1 MANKQV
7 LSSPDYL
14 FEVSWE
20 VCNKVGGIYTV
31 IATKALHLK
40 AQLGRHHI
48 LIGPDVWMH
57 RASNPDFLEDANL
70 YQGWKQA
77 AAERGLRLRVGR
89 WNIPGRPVA
98 ILVDYKALLPQA
110 NDILTRMWKDYG
122 VDSISGDWD
131 YKESAIFGYVAGRV
145 IESFWDYNLSDA
157 DKAVA
162 QFHEWQTGA
171 GILYLKQ
178 SRVPVATVFTTHA
191 TVMGRCIAG
200 NGLPLYDNLASYDGD
215 EMARRFGNMARHS
228 LEKAS
233 AVNADIFTTVSDI
246 TAKECAQFHGRP
258 VDIVTPN
265 GFENSFTPATDE
277 DYVRLHDE
285 ARARLVAVARAMSGD
300 EVPADTIFI
309 GIGGRYEYRNKG
321 IDVFVDA
328 LEKLLKSGHEGRPVQ
343 AFIMIP
349 GGHNGPVP
357 GLAERVAS
365 GKADPSARTLT
376 SHVLMNP
383 ESDTITRCLRE
394 KGLTNEPGSRV
405 KVCFIPSYL
414 NGNDGIFNMPYYDL
428 LCGLDL
434 ALFPSYYEPWGYTP
448 LEALAFRVP
457 TLTTTLAGFGLWV
470 RDHYKKAH
478 PGITVLERS
487 DANYHEVV
495 DGVVERV
502 REIAAVDKTQRSR
515 YRKNAQ
521 DVAQIALWDNQIV
534 YYKEAY
540 ARAIDKVRSA
550 APDTYKVK
558 DKTMQYSKPIVNNP
572 SWKTVLVTRHLP
584 EKLSRLEK
592 LSKNLW
598 WCWNESAKD
607 LFKAID
613 PEVWHTSGHN
623 PLVVLDT
630 VSIKRFQQLSEDPA
644 FLAQMKKVLDEF
656 DAYMAEKAKRTSPSV
671 AYFCMEYG
679 LDTSLKIYSG
689 GLGILA
695 GDYLKETSDMNV
707 NLVAVGLL
715 YRFGY
720 FTQVISGQG
729 YQVAGYD
736 AVDFTKIPATPVL
749 DAEGNWVT
757 TSVAFPGR
765 NITARLWKVEVG
777 RTDLYLLD
785 ADYEANRPEDRE
797 VTYHLYGGSWE
808 NRLKQELLLGVG
820 GIRALR
826 KLGIDTEVYHCNE
839 GHAAFTGLERLREYI
854 EKDNLDFNEALE
866 VVRASSLFTTH
877 TPVPAGHDAFEEGM
891 LRQYIGH
898 YPGRLKIDWA
908 TLMALGKDNPLD
920 PDEKFSMSNLAANI
934 SQNINGVSMLHGKV
948 SQDILAHM
956 YPGYLP
962 EELFV
967 SYVTNGVHYPTWT
980 APEWK
985 PVHARVFGPEF
996 ATHHYDK
1003 RCFEGIYNVSD
1014 EEIWNTKKALKR
1026 KLIAFLKERLQDKSI
1041 SQHYSPSEIVTILE
1055 TLRDDVLTIGF
1066 ARRFATY
1073 KRATLLFRD
1082 LDRLDK
1088 IVNNPAQPVQFFFA
1102 GKAHPADK
1110 AGQDLIKQIVDI
1122 SKQPRFIG
1130 KIVFIPGYDITLA
1143 KRMVQ
1148 GVDVWMNNPTRPLE
1162 ASGTSGEKAA
1172 MNGTMHFSVL
1182 DGWWVEGYKPG
1193 AGWALPIEQAYD
1205 DNTYQNE
1212 LDAATIYTILEN
1224 DIAPAYYNIDRQTL
1238 RSAEWVS
1245 YIKNTIARVACNF
1258 TTNRML
1264 TDYLNQYYIPQSQR
1278 AASVKDDGFLLARKI
1293 AAWKK
1298 HVRREWTNVQLVSR
1312 SEPQTSYD
1320 LTEKDP
1326 LRSEIVLSLGDLQPE
1341 DIGVEM
1347 IFAQTDKKGKL
1358 HIATVQELLPVES
1371 NDATTTYR
1379 SEMMPDRTGA
1389 YQVGIRIYAKNPL
1402 LPHRQDF
1409 ECVKWL

>member
-1 MANKQV
+1 MKKDNLK
-7 LSSPDYL
+7 PDYL

-31 IATKALHLK
+31 IATKALHLREI
-40 AQLGRHHI
+40 LGRHHI
-48 LIGPDVWMH
+48 FIGPDAWMH
-57 RASNPDFLEDANL
+57 RSDNPDFIEDQML
-70 YQGWKQA
+70 YRSWKQQA
-77 AAERGLRLRVGR
+77 LSEGLRVRIGK
-89 WNIPGRPVA
+89 WNIPGKPLA
-98 ILVDYKALLPQA
+98 ILVDFKHYLTESD
-110 NDILTRMWKDYG
+110 DILTGFWKDFG
-122 VDSISGDWD
+122 VDSISGNWD
-131 YKESAIFGYVAGRV
+131 YKENALFGYAAGKV
-145 IESFWDYNLSDA
+145 IESFYLYNLQASD
-157 DKAVA
+157 KVVA

-171 GILYLKQ
+171 GILQLK
-178 SRVPVATVFTTHA
+178 RTKLPVATVFTTHA
-191 TVMGRCIAG
+191 TVTGRCIAG
-200 NGLPLYDNLASYDGD
+200 NNLPLYDALSSYDGD
-215 EMARRFGNMARHS
+215 DIARRFNVVALHS
-228 LEKAS
+228 LEKTA
-233 AVNADIFTTVSDI
+233 ARHADIFTTVSDI
-246 TAKECAQFHGRP
+246 TAKECAQLLGRP

-265 GFENSFTPATDE
+265 GFENSFTPPSDE
-277 DYVRLHDE
+277 QYVALHDS
-285 ARARLVAVARAMSGD
+285 ARERLVKVAAAMSGE
-300 EVPADTIFI
+300 EVPSNSLFVC
-309 GIGGRYEYRNKG
+309 IGGRYEYRNKG
-321 IDVFVDA
+321 IDVFIDA
-328 LEKLLKSGHEGRPVQ
+328 LDRLQRSDYSGRSIQ

-349 GGHNGPVP
+349 SGHHGPDKDVVAALAGEPVP
-357 GLAERVAS
+357 GYRS
-365 GKADPSARTLT
+365 QT
-376 SHVLMNP
+376 SHYLQDP
-383 ESDTITRCLRE
+383 EYDIITRRFRE
-394 KGLTNEPGSRV
+394 TGLTNAPGDKV
-405 KVCFIPSYL
+405 KVYFIPSYL
-414 NGNDGIFNMPYYDL
+414 MGKDGVFNMPYYDL
-428 LCGLDL
+428 LCGMDL

-457 TLTTTLAGFGLWV
+457 TLTTTLAGFGMWV
-470 RDHYKKAH
+470 QTHSTEAH
-478 PGITVLERS
+478 PGITVLPRGDS
-487 DANYHEVV
+487 DYDAVV
-495 DGVVERV
+495 DGVVARIREMASLSKEDRV
-502 REIAAVDKTQRSR
+502 IYRENARKVAGLALWQNQLVYYQEAYRAALEKIAASSDS
-515 YRKNAQ
+515 
-521 DVAQIALWDNQIV
+521 
-534 YYKEAY
+534 YKA
-540 ARAIDKVRSA
+540 KS
-550 APDTYKVK
+550 KK
-558 DKTMQYSKPIVNNP
+558 MQYSQQDIINP
-572 SWKTVLVTRHLP
+572 SWRTILVTRHLP

-598 WCWNESAKD
+598 WCWNESAKE
-607 LFKAID
+607 LFRSID
-613 PEVWHTSGHN
+613 PKVWHSSGHN

-630 VSIKRFQQLSEDPA
+630 VSIKRFQQLSEDEE
-644 FLAQMKKVLDEF
+644 FLARMKNVLDEF
-656 DAYMAEKAKRTSPSV
+656 DEYMAQKAERTSPSI

-729 YQVAGYD
+729 YQVASYD
-736 AVDFTKIPATPVL
+736 AQDFMKIPATPVL
-749 DAEGNWVT
+749 DAEGNWIT

-765 NITARLWKVEVG
+765 NLTARLWKVEVG

-785 ADYEANRPEDRE
+785 TDYEANTPEDRE

-826 KLGIDTEVYHCNE
+826 KLGINPDVYHCNE
-839 GHAAFTGLERLREYI
+839 GHAAFIGLERLREYI
-854 EKDNLDFNEALE
+854 EKKNLDFTEAVE

-898 YPGRLKIDWA
+898 YPERLKIDWE
-908 TLMALGKDNPLD
+908 TLMSLGKDHPLD
-920 PDEKFSMSNLAANI
+920 VHEKFSMSNLAASL
-934 SQNINGVSMLHGKV
+934 SQNVNGVSMLHGKV
-948 SQDILAHM
+948 SQDIFAHM

-962 EELFV
+962 EELYI

-985 PVHARVFGPEF
+985 PVQAKVFGPEF

-1003 RCFEGIYNVSD
+1003 KCFDGIYNVSD
-1014 EEIWNTKKALKR
+1014 AEVWNTKKLLKT
-1026 KLIAFLKERLQDKSI
+1026 KLIAFIRERLQDKSI
-1041 SQHYSPSEIVTILE
+1041 SNHYSPSELVTILE

-1082 LDRLDK
+1082 LDRLDE
-1088 IVNNPAQPVQFFFA
+1088 IVNDPERPVQFFFA

-1122 SKQPRFIG
+1122 SKDPRFIG
-1130 KIVFIPGYDITLA
+1130 KIVFVPGYDITLA

-1182 DGWWVEGYKPG
+1182 DGWWVEGYKEG

-1205 DNTYQNE
+1205 DNNFQNE
-1212 LDAATIYTILEN
+1212 LDAATIYQILEN
-1224 DIAPAYYNIDRQTL
+1224 EIAPAYYNVDL
-1238 RSAEWVS
+1238 ASGLSAEWVG
-1245 YIKNTIARVACNF
+1245 YIKNTISMVASNF

-1264 TDYLNQYYIPQSQR
+1264 TDYINQYYAPQAVR
-1278 AASVKDDGFLLARKI
+1278 AGSVAADDFALAREI

-1298 HVRREWTNVQLVSR
+1298 HVRREWENVQLVSR
-1312 SEPQTSYD
+1312 TEGQTSYD
-1320 LTEKDP
+1320 LT
-1326 LRSEIVLSLGDLQPE
+1326 LANQFHTEITLQLGDLSPE
-1341 DIGVEM
+1341 DVGVEAV
-1347 IFAQTDKKGKL
+1347 FAQTDVKGKL
-1358 HIATVQELLPVES
+1358 HIVDVKEFDAVEFSDGVAKYSVTMLP
-1371 NDATTTYR
+1371 DK
-1379 SEMMPDRTGA
+1379 TGA
-1389 YQVGIRIYAKNPL
+1389 YQVGVRVFAKNAL